1 MKKIILI
8 IFLLTSL
15 NNCGFKIAEKKELKG
30 YLISKI
36 DTYGEGRIN
45 YKIKNL
51 LNTKSTTANNDKKLK
66 ITLNTNKEKKIKEKN
81 INNEIT
87 KYQMNVTTK
96 VKYEDTSQQLSGN
109 FTINVSGEYKVLEK
123 HVQTINNEKK
133 LQKNL
138 ANEIAERILE
148 ELGGKL
154 NDL

>member
-15 NNCGFKIAEKKELKG
+15 NNCGFKISEKKELKG

-66 ITLNTNKEKKIKEKN
+66 ITLNTNKEKNIKEKN

-87 KYQMNVTTK
+87 KYQMIVTTK
-96 VKYEDTSQQLSGN
+96 VNYEDTSQELSGN

>member
-8 IFLLTSL
+8 IFLLISI
-15 NNCGFKIAEKKELKG
+15 NNCGFKIAEKKTLRG
-30 YLISKI
+30 YFISEI

-51 LNTKSTTANNDKKLK
+51 LNAKSTDNAKKKLK

-87 KYQMNVTTK
+87 KYQMNITTK
-96 VKYEDTSQQLSGN
+96 VNYENIFQKMSDD
-109 FTINVSGEYKVLEK
+109 FIINVSGEYKVVEK
-123 HVQTINNEKK
+123 HISTINNEKK

-138 ANEIAERILE
+138 ANEIADRILK
-148 ELGGKL
+148 ELSDKL

>member
-8 IFLLTSL
+8 IFLLTLL
-15 NNCGFKIAEKKELKG
+15 NNCGFKIAEEKTLRG
-30 YLISKI
+30 YFISEI

-51 LNTKSTTANNDKKLK
+51 LNAKSTDNAKKKLK

-87 KYQMNVTTK
+87 KYKMNITTK
-96 VKYEDTSQQLSGN
+96 VNYENIFQKMSDD
-109 FTINVSGEYKVLEK
+109 FIINVSGEYKVVEK
-123 HVQTINNEKK
+123 HISTINNEKK

-138 ANEIAERILE
+138 ANEIADRILK
-148 ELGGKL
+148 ELSDKL

>member
-51 LNTKSTTANNDKKLK
+51 LNAKSTTANNDKKLK
-66 ITLNTNKEKKIKEKN
+66 ITLNTNKEKNIKEKN

-96 VKYEDTSQQLSGN
+96 VNYEDTSQELSGN

-148 ELGGKL
+148 ELGDKL

>member
-8 IFLLTSL
+8 IFLLTLL
-15 NNCGFKIAEKKELKG
+15 NNCGFKIAEEKTLRG
-30 YLISKI
+30 YFISEI

-51 LNTKSTTANNDKKLK
+51 LNTKSTDNAKKKLK

-87 KYQMNVTTK
+87 KYQMNITTK
-96 VKYEDTSQQLSGN
+96 VNYENIFQKMSDD
-109 FTINVSGEYKVLEK
+109 FIINVSGEYKVVEK
-123 HVQTINNEKK
+123 HISTINNEKK

-138 ANEIAERILE
+138 ANEIADRILK
-148 ELGGKL
+148 ELSDKL

>member
-8 IFLLTSL
+8 IFLLTLL
-15 NNCGFKIAEKKELKG
+15 NNCGFKIAEEKTLRG
-30 YLISKI
+30 YFISEI

-51 LNTKSTTANNDKKLK
+51 LNAKSTDNAKKKLK

-87 KYQMNVTTK
+87 KYQMNITTK
-96 VKYEDTSQQLSGN
+96 VNYEDIFQRMSGD
-109 FTINVSGEYKVLEK
+109 FIINVSGEYKVVEK
-123 HVQTINNEKK
+123 HISTINNEKK

-138 ANEIAERILE
+138 ANEIADRILK
-148 ELGGKL
+148 ELSDKL

>member
-8 IFLLTSL
+8 IFLLISI
-15 NNCGFKIAEKKELKG
+15 NNCGFKIAEKKTLRG
-30 YLISKI
+30 YFISEI
-36 DTYGEGRIN
+36 DASGEGRIN

-51 LNTKSTTANNDKKLK
+51 LNAKSTDNAKKKLK

-87 KYQMNVTTK
+87 KYQMNITTK
-96 VKYEDTSQQLSGN
+96 VKFKDDLLKLTGN
-109 FTINVSGEYKVLEK
+109 FTINATSEYKVLAK
-123 HVQTINNEKK
+123 HIQTINNEKK

-138 ANEIAERILE
+138 TDEIADRIIE
-148 ELGGKL
+148 ELSDKL

>member
-8 IFLLTSL
+8 IFVLTLL
-15 NNCGFKIAEKKELKG
+15 NNCGFKIAEEKTLRG
-30 YLISKI
+30 YFISEI

-51 LNTKSTTANNDKKLK
+51 LNAKSTDNAKKELK

-87 KYQMNVTTK
+87 KYQMNITTK
-96 VKYEDTSQQLSGN
+96 VNYENIFQKMSGD
-109 FTINVSGEYKVLEK
+109 FIINVSGEYKVVEK
-123 HVQTINNEKK
+123 HISTINNEKK

-138 ANEIAERILE
+138 ANEIADRILK
-148 ELGGKL
+148 ELSDKL

>member
-15 NNCGFKIAEKKELKG
+15 NNCGFKIAEEKTLRG
-30 YLISKI
+30 YFISEI

-51 LNTKSTTANNDKKLK
+51 LNAKSTDNAKKELK

-96 VKYEDTSQQLSGN
+96 VNYEDIFQKMSGD
-109 FTINVSGEYKVLEK
+109 FIINVSGEYKVVEK
-123 HVQTINNEKK
+123 HISTINNEKK

-138 ANEIAERILE
+138 ANEIADRILK
-148 ELGGKL
+148 ELSDKL

>member
-66 ITLNTNKEKKIKEKN
+66 ITLNTNKEKNIKEKN

-96 VKYEDTSQQLSGN
+96 VNYEDTSQELSGN

-148 ELGGKL
+148 ELGDKL

>member
-8 IFLLTSL
+8 IFFLTLL
-15 NNCGFKIAEKKELKG
+15 NNCGFKIAEEKTLRG
-30 YLISKI
+30 YFISEI

-51 LNTKSTTANNDKKLK
+51 LNAKSTDNAKKKLK

-87 KYQMNVTTK
+87 KYQMNITTK
-96 VKYEDTSQQLSGN
+96 VKFKDDLLKLTGN
-109 FTINVSGEYKVLEK
+109 FTINATGEYKVLAK
-123 HVQTINNEKK
+123 HIQTINNEKK

-138 ANEIAERILE
+138 ADEIADRIIE
-148 ELGGKL
+148 ELSDKL

>member
-8 IFLLTSL
+8 IFVLTL
-15 NNCGFKIAEKKELKG
+15 FNNCGFKIAEKKTLKG
-30 YLISKI
+30 YFISEI

-51 LNTKSTTANNDKKLK
+51 LNAKSTDNAKKKLK
-66 ITLNTNKEKKIKEKN
+66 ITLNTSKEKKIKEKN

-87 KYQMNVTTK
+87 KYQMNITTK
-96 VKYEDTSQQLSGN
+96 VNYENIFQEMSGN
-109 FTINVSGEYKVLEK
+109 FRINVSGEYKVVEK
-123 HVQTINNEKK
+123 HISTINNEKK

-138 ANEIAERILE
+138 ANEIADRILE
-148 ELGGKL
+148 ELSDKL

>member
-8 IFLLTSL
+8 IFLLTLL
-15 NNCGFKIAEKKELKG
+15 NNCGFKIAEEKTLKG
-30 YLISKI
+30 YFISEI
-36 DTYGEGRIN
+36 NTYGEGRIN

-51 LNTKSTTANNDKKLK
+51 LKAKSTDNAKKKLK

-87 KYQMNVTTK
+87 KYQMNITTK
-96 VKYEDTSQQLSGN
+96 VNYENIFQKMSDD
-109 FTINVSGEYKVLEK
+109 FIINVSGEYKVVEK
-123 HVQTINNEKK
+123 HISTINNEKK

-138 ANEIAERILE
+138 ANEIADRILK
-148 ELGGKL
+148 ELSDKL

>member
-8 IFLLTSL
+8 IFFLTLL
-15 NNCGFKIAEKKELKG
+15 NNCGFKIAEEKTLRG
-30 YLISKI
+30 YFISEI

-51 LNTKSTTANNDKKLK
+51 LNAKSTDNAKKKLK

-87 KYQMNVTTK
+87 KYQMNITTK
-96 VKYEDTSQQLSGN
+96 VNYENIFQKMSGD
-109 FTINVSGEYKVLEK
+109 FIINVSGEYKVVEK
-123 HVQTINNEKK
+123 HISTINNEKK

-138 ANEIAERILE
+138 ANEIADRILK
-148 ELGGKL
+148 ELSDKL

>member
-8 IFLLTSL
+8 IFLLTLL
-15 NNCGFKIAEKKELKG
+15 NNCGFKIAEEKTLRG
-30 YLISKI
+30 YFISEI

-51 LNTKSTTANNDKKLK
+51 LNAKSTDNAKKELK

-87 KYQMNVTTK
+87 KYQMNITTK
-96 VKYEDTSQQLSGN
+96 VNYENIFQKMSGD
-109 FTINVSGEYKVLEK
+109 FIINVSGEYKVVEK
-123 HVQTINNEKK
+123 HISTINNEKK

-138 ANEIAERILE
+138 ANEIADRILK
-148 ELGGKL
+148 ELSDKL

>member
-15 NNCGFKIAEKKELKG
+15 NNCGFKIAEEKTLRG
-30 YLISKI
+30 YFISEI

-51 LNTKSTTANNDKKLK
+51 LNAKSTDNAKKKLK

-87 KYQMNVTTK
+87 KYQMNITTK
-96 VKYEDTSQQLSGN
+96 VNYENIFQKMSDD
-109 FTINVSGEYKVLEK
+109 FIINVSGEYKVVEK
-123 HVQTINNEKK
+123 HISTINNEKK

-138 ANEIAERILE
+138 ANEIADRILK
-148 ELGGKL
+148 ELSDKL

>member
-8 IFLLTSL
+8 IFLLTLL
-15 NNCGFKIAEKKELKG
+15 NNCGFKIAEEKTLRG
-30 YLISKI
+30 YFISEI
-36 DTYGEGRIN
+36 DASGEGRIN

-51 LNTKSTTANNDKKLK
+51 LNAKSTDNAKKKLK

-87 KYQMNVTTK
+87 KYQMNITTK
-96 VKYEDTSQQLSGN
+96 VKFKDDLLKLTGN
-109 FTINVSGEYKVLEK
+109 FTINATGEYKVLAK
-123 HVQTINNEKK
+123 HIQTINNEKK

-138 ANEIAERILE
+138 TDEIADRIIE
-148 ELGGKL
+148 ELSDKL

>member
-8 IFLLTSL
+8 IFVLTLL
-15 NNCGFKIAEKKELKG
+15 NNCGFKIAEKKTLKG
-30 YLISKI
+30 YFISEI

-51 LNTKSTTANNDKKLK
+51 LNAKSTDNAIKKLK

-87 KYQMNVTTK
+87 KYQMNITTK
-96 VKYEDTSQQLSGN
+96 VNYENISQKLSGD
-109 FTINVSGEYKVLEK
+109 FTINVSGEYIVVEK
-123 HVQTINNEKK
+123 HISTINNEKK

-138 ANEIAERILE
+138 ANKIANRIIK
-148 ELGGKL
+148 ELSNKL

>member
-8 IFLLTSL
+8 IFLITTL
-15 NNCGFKIAEKKELKG
+15 NNCGFKIAENKELKG
-30 YLISKI
+30 YLISEVN
-36 DTYGEGRIN
+36 TYGEGRIN
-45 YKIKNL
+45 YQIKNL
-51 LNTKSTTANNDKKLK
+51 LSNKSKNNSEKKLK

-96 VKYEDTSQQLSGN
+96 VNFEDVSQKLIDN
-109 FTINVSGEYKVLEK
+109 FTINVSGEYRILEN
-123 HVQTINNEKK
+123 HIQTINNEKK

-138 ANEIAERILE
+138 ADEIANKIIK
-148 ELGGKL
+148 ELSNKL